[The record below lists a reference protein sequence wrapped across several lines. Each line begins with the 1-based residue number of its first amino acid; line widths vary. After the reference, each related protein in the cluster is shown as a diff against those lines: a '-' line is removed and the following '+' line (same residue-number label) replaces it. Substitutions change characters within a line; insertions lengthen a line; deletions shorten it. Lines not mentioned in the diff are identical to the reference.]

1 MIPVRATDTD
11 LLRSNLPSWLALGSD
26 DIILCSNGRI
36 DPEYTA
42 NCRTIDSSEAEQGWY
57 YRQGGARRVGFL
69 NAKHDIILTGDIDL
83 TVTRNCLRAVELI
96 QGDMGMLSLEKDRG
110 GGGFQEAVR
119 GLTKRMLKRIRH
131 RMFFTGLYVLNRNA
145 WLATDDASTS
155 RQLSVTTHKGEDLLL
170 KEALLRSNWK
180 VAYLPVVGGIDHRIS
195 LEDRRPGQLEAGR
208 KAWAQQLS
216 PFSVTVRALIYSRPL
231 MMGRYLHYANGSGE
245 FAQTLLRIP
254 EDGAGKVVRRV
265 LKRKAPGAEA
275 HLESY
280 MRMDPSLTFVD
291 AGANIG
297 HISRY
302 MAPKSRSVWAFEP
315 SASTAEELRSRT
327 REFGNVVVQQSALGD
342 SDGEA
347 ELLKHDSSG
356 NNSLVRRSKDF
367 TSTTEKVQVRRLDDF
382 IDAFPSP
389 VGIIKIDVEGYETNV
404 IRGGLKLIERDRP
417 RLVIEIHPPFDQNE
431 ATVRSLLP
439 QYSWRK
445 IWRPKRNQF
454 HLIGDPVATPPLSG
468 KP

>member
-1 MIPVRATDTD
+1 MRATDTD

-26 DIILCSNGRI
+26 DLTLCSNGKI
-36 DPEYTA
+36 DPAFTTG
-42 NCRTIDSSEAEQGWY
+42 CRTINSSEAEQGWY

-69 NAKHDIILTGDIDL
+69 NAKYDIILTGDIDL

-96 QGDMGMLSLEKDRG
+96 QGDIGMLSLEKDRG
-110 GGGFQEAVR
+110 GGGFEEAVR
-119 GLTKRMLKRIRH
+119 GLTKRMLKRVRH

-145 WLATDDASTS
+145 WLATDDATTS
-155 RQLSVTTHKGEDLLL
+155 KQLSVTTHKGEDLLL
-170 KEALLRSNWK
+170 KEAMLRSNWK

-195 LEDRRPGQLEAGR
+195 LEDRPAGQLEAGR

-216 PFSVTVRALIYSRPL
+216 PFSVTVRALIYARPL
-231 MMGRYLHYANGSGE
+231 MMGRYLSYANRSSE
-245 FAQTLLRIP
+245 FAHTLLKIP
-254 EDGAGKVVRRV
+254 EDGASKVVRRV

-280 MRMDPSLTFVD
+280 MQMDPSLTFVD

-302 MAPKSRSVWAFEP
+302 MAPRSKSVWAFEP

-327 REFGNVVVQQSALGD
+327 REFGNVVVQQVALGD
-342 SDGEA
+342 SEGEA

-367 TSTTEKVQVRRLDDF
+367 TSATEKVQVRPLDDF
-382 IDAFPSP
+382 MNAFPSR

-404 IRGGLKLIERDRP
+404 VRGALKLIERDRP
-417 RLVIEIHPPFDQNE
+417 RLVVEIHPPFNENE
-431 ATVRSLLP
+431 AMVRSLLP
-439 QYSWRK
+439 KYSWRK
-445 IWRPKRNQF
+445 VWRPKRNQF
-454 HLIGDPVATPPLSG
+454 HLIGDRAATLPPSG